1 MVPPSHPSSSHCLLS
16 LCQHSFCEVERVGNF
31 NLFSDTSAMVYRGR
45 AISLNMAAR
54 RCRGENDESLGI
66 DHAADP
72 YERPAEESF

>member
-1 MVPPSHPSSSHCLLS
+1 
-16 LCQHSFCEVERVGNF
+16 VERVGNF